1 MNIIKKSI
9 SAFLGLALVYTVTD
23 QYYLSA
29 KADDATVL
37 VTEYS
42 DLWSGNISIKTGD
55 TVKWYVNVP
64 EGTEPKGCG
73 ATIKIPGLGF
83 GTDAD
88 NKDEKHITLVQG
100 ENFIYEFTPETERDI
115 LFTCRMGSSCHH
127 NYIHVTAG
135 GTYKATKPSDVTNIS
150 AEWNDSDIKV
160 SFTAPESP
168 EGAIITGY
176 NVTVTDENGKRKK
189 LTVKDSPAVF
199 EGLDAD
205 HTYTFK
211 VITLATSG
219 DSAGENEFVLADA
232 ANKSENYTTE
242 ASESNAAVT
251 TSAITVSSTS
261 TNTTTASIKRQ
272 SSPKTGVTGIGTTE
286 SVFGISTLL
295 LLLSIRSK
303 RKNKYK

>member
-9 SAFLGLALVYTVTD
+9 SAFLGLALFYTVTD
-23 QYYLSA
+23 QYCLSA

-37 VTEYS
+37 VTKYS
-42 DLWSGNISIKTGD
+42 DLWNGNISIKTGE

-100 ENFIYEFTPETERDI
+100 ENFIYEFTPEKESDI

-127 NYIHVTAG
+127 NYIHVTG
-135 GTYKATKPSDVTNIS
+135 DGTYKATKPSDATNIS
-150 AEWNDSDIKV
+150 AEWSNADIKV

-176 NVTVTDENGKRKK
+176 KVIATDENGKRKK
-189 LTVKDSPAVF
+189 LTIKDSPAVF
-199 EGLDAD
+199 VGLDAD

-219 DSAGENEFVLADA
+219 DSAGENEFVLTDA

-251 TSAITVSSTS
+251 TSAITASSTS
-261 TNTTTASIKRQ
+261 TTTTTASINSQ

-286 SVFGISTLL
+286 SVFGISALVLL
-295 LLLSIRSK
+295 FTSRK
-303 RKNKYK
+303 RRRK